1 MNAIGYMRISVRDQ
15 SRYSLEY
22 QERSI
27 REYCSRNHLNLTEL
41 FKDNGESSYTFDRP
55 DYKAVE
61 AFIKKNKG
69 QNQYFIIMDHDRF
82 SRNLSEA
89 LVKINEL
96 ESKYQ
101 IKVLATNEALDIDT
115 SDPMVFM
122 QRSMSYMFAN
132 QELLRI
138 RKRTRDGM
146 RQAQTSG
153 RYLGRA
159 PFGYLNSKDR
169 DDKSLL
175 LVDDK
180 KAVVVQQI
188 FQEYMLGTPVFEI
201 LREARKKG
209 FQNSGNSAIPRILS
223 NCLYAGLVKVPKD
236 QFNAERLTKGIH
248 EAIVTEADFWYVQE
262 KLGNKRPAKSQP
274 KDEFPLR
281 GVLKCWCGKNMTA
294 GYSKGKRKYYLYYRC
309 IEHTETNIPGEL
321 IHEKFEELL
330 DTLSFTKNQVN
341 HILKEVKKALLDLD
355 KNRESDIK
363 SKSSQLADVVSKME
377 KLEKR
382 LMDDVIDNATYKKW
396 FKSYSI
402 ERSELADQL
411 AKLKQG
417 ISNIRFERLMKL
429 LPEITQL
436 KSLYQRAPLHRKQNL
451 IRGVFKHSLMW
462 VDGSFRT
469 PSIEVGLS
477 HNLLNANEKGLLF
490 LEKPSAIWEQ
500 IPYGSP

>member
-1 MNAIGYMRISVRDQ
+1 MNAVGYMRISVRDQ

-27 REYCSRNHLNLTEL
+27 REYCNRNNLNLTEL
-41 FKDNGESSYTFDRP
+41 FMDNGESSYTFDRP

-96 ESKYQ
+96 ETKYQ
-101 IKVLATNEALDIDT
+101 IKVLATNEAIDIDT

-159 PFGYLNSKDR
+159 PFGYLNSKDKQ
-169 DDKSLL
+169 DKSVLI
-175 LVDDK
+175 VDDK
-180 KAVVVQQI
+180 KAAVVQQI
-188 FQEYMLGTPVFEI
+188 FQDYLLGTPVHEI
-201 LREARKKG
+201 LSSAKAKG
-209 FQNSGNSAIPRILS
+209 FKNSGNSAIPRILS
-223 NCLYAGLVKVPKD
+223 NCLYAGFVRIPKD
-236 QFNAERLTKGIH
+236 KFNAERLTKGIH
-248 EAIVTEADFWYVQE
+248 EALITEADYWLVQE

-274 KDEFPLR
+274 RDEFPLR

-294 GYSKGKRKYYLYYRC
+294 GYSKGKKKYYLYYRC

-321 IHEKFEELL
+321 IHEKFEDLL
-330 DTLSFTKNQVN
+330 DTLSFTKAQVN
-341 HILKEVKKALLDLD
+341 YIILEVKKALLELD
-355 KNRESDIK
+355 KNRDGDIRIK
-363 SKSSQLADVVSKME
+363 SKQMAEVVTKLE

-382 LMDDVIDNATYKKW
+382 LMDDVIDNDTYKKW
-396 FKSYSI
+396 FKNYSI

-417 ISNIRFERLMKL
+417 ISNVRFQRLIKL
-429 LPEITQL
+429 LPEITRL
-436 KSLYQRAPLHRKQNL
+436 KILYQRAPLHRKQNL

-462 VDGSFRT
+462 VDGAFRT
-469 PSIEVGLS
+469 PSIEPGLTR
-477 HNLLNANEKGLLF
+477 NLQNANEKGLLF